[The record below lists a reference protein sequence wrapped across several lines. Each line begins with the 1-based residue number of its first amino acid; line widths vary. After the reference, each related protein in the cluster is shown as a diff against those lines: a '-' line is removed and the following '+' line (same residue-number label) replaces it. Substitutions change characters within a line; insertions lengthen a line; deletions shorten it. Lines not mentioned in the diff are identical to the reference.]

1 MYWFIYLDVVVDM
14 LDTIDLTPSL
24 GIGLQLHEEDLSE
37 DDGQRQQ
44 VHEEE
49 LSEDVWQ
56 RQQLHEE
63 ELAEGGGQNQAAAG
77 MYIFV
82 VHVCI

>member
-1 MYWFIYLDVVVDM
+1 M

-37 DDGQRQQ
+37 DDG
-44 VHEEE
+44 
-49 LSEDVWQ
+49 Q